1 MEEKRMEMVNECGG
15 GVSIRDYQF
24 TASVIERL
32 KEETWHIV
40 ND

>member
-1 MEEKRMEMVNECGG
+1 MWGG
-15 GVSIRDYQF
+15 ISVRDYQF
-24 TASVIERL
+24 TASVIERM